1 MSGSKNTILS
11 TLRNAIALIWGLAIF
26 GVIAWYLLGRAP
38 EAPVGAPVETPATP
52 APAVSELAPAQAV
65 PPQAVPPAAAPG
77 AACGDDGTTLI
88 DDQTE
93 IAQIRQDPKAYVDC
107 KTARI
112 LSQLSDIGMPADEKA
127 FVENAI
133 RLKVLAFAQTFYK
146 YGTREMEPLDA
157 EQARLKAAVDLQ
169 GQEISG
175 WACAVDNF
183 PAPLAAD
190 YYIARFRQ
198 KAETGLPYDPGEI
211 YCNVTVLDPAKEQA
225 RRAAARALAND
236 DKTPEHEIRPGVR
249 IRAVLAEPVA
259 TTIAKI
265 YNNDVVVLG
274 GKVIATQNQSAETFG
289 LENATLVSQ
298 GPVPAPV
305 PSEAPVPSPSPLPSP
320 TPVPSEG
327 TPQ

>member
-1 MSGSKNTILS
+1 MSGSKSPILS
-11 TLRNAIALIWGLAIF
+11 ALRSAIALVWGLAIF

-38 EAPVGAPVETPATP
+38 ETPVGAPAE
-52 APAVSELAPAQAV
+52 APAAAGPTVAEVAPAQAV
-65 PPQAVPPAAAPG
+65 PPSAATG

-93 IAQIRQDPKAYVDC
+93 MAQIRQDPKAYVDC

-112 LSQLSDIGMPADEKA
+112 LSQLSDIGMPADEQA
-127 FVENAI
+127 FVENVI
-133 RLKVLAFAQTFYK
+133 RLKVLAYAQTFYK

-190 YYIARFRQ
+190 YYIARFKQ

-211 YCNVTVLDPAKEQA
+211 YCNLTVMDPAKEQA
-225 RRAAARALAND
+225 RRAAAQALAND
-236 DKTPEHEIRPGVR
+236 GKAPEHEIRPGVR

-274 GKVIATQNQSAETFG
+274 GKVIATQNQFVETFG
-289 LENATLVSQ
+289 LDNATLV
-298 GPVPAPV
+298 PAK
-305 PSEAPVPSPSPLPSP
+305 A
-320 TPVPSEG
+320 PVPSEG